1 MAPLARPQSRLL
13 ACDPVKLEVTGS
25 RAAPPPKVGVVLV
38 RCRGVAKWTP
48 QQVLSLAPD
57 ASSAKAGQGLGT
69 PRPWSELGHDERAV
83 WGLCQ
88 GSGKKPYQTQVD
100 LPEPAFKCSCPSRK
114 FPCKHALGLL
124 LVWSS
129 TDAVPVAER
138 PGWVEEWL
146 ASREQRAERSAA
158 RAERPAKPPDP
169 EAQAKRAARRE
180 ERVADGVEELRRWL
194 ADLVRR
200 GLADAQ
206 RESWR
211 FFEQPAAR
219 MVDAQASGL
228 ASRVRRMG
236 AALGAGEA
244 WADRMLEE
252 ASLLQLLL
260 DAYARGDSLPDALR
274 ADVRQL
280 IGWTVPAEEV
290 LAGEPVRDDW
300 AVLGQVVVEDDRL
313 RAQRTWLRGEQSG
326 RDALILAFAATGQ
339 ALDPGVVFGTVV
351 DASLAFY
358 PGAAPLRALV
368 VEKHGEPRALERM
381 PGYETVDAAL
391 AARAERLAQNPWHDR
406 SAVALR
412 GCVPARDGQ
421 GWALVDAAGG
431 AIALAPRHDWW
442 DVVSISGGHPADV
455 CGELE
460 GDYLTPIAVAA
471 DGRTVS
477 VA

>member
-1 MAPLARPQSRLL
+1 
-13 ACDPVKLEVTGS
+13 VE
-25 RAAPPPKVGVVLV
+25 
-38 RCRGVAKWTP
+38 KWTP
-48 QQVLSLAPD
+48 QQVLGLAPD
-57 ASSAKAGQGLGT
+57 ASAAKAGQALGT
-69 PRPWSELGHDERAV
+69 ARPWSELGRDDRAL

-100 LPEPAFKCSCPSRK
+100 LSEPAFKCSCPSRK

-124 LVWSS
+124 LVWTS
-129 TDAVPVAER
+129 TDAVPAANR
-138 PGWVEEWL
+138 PAWVEEWL
-146 ASREQRAERSAA
+146 ASREERAERAAA

-169 EAQAKRAARRE
+169 AAQAKRAAQRE
-180 ERVADGVEELRRWL
+180 ARVADGVEELRRWL

-219 MVDAQASGL
+219 MIDAQAGGL

-236 AALGAGEA
+236 AALGAGDA
-244 WADRMLEE
+244 WAERMLEE
-252 ASLLQLLL
+252 AALLQLLL
-260 DAYARGDSLPDALR
+260 DAYARVDSLPEAVR

-280 IGWTVPAEEV
+280 IGWTVPTEEV
-290 LAGEPVRDDW
+290 LAGVRVRDNW
-300 AVLGQVVVEDDRL
+300 AVLGQVVIDDDRL
-313 RAQRTWLRGEQSG
+313 RSQRTWLRGEQSG

-339 ALDPGVVFGTVV
+339 VLDPGVVFGTAI
-351 DASLAFY
+351 DASLAFF

-368 VEKHGEPRALERM
+368 AEKHGEPRPLERL
-381 PGYETVDAAL
+381 PGYDTVDDVL
-391 AARAERLAQNPWHDR
+391 AARAERLAQNPWLDR
-406 SAVALR
+406 WAVAVR
-412 GCVPARDGQ
+412 GSVPARDGA
-421 GWALVDAAGG
+421 GWALVDATGG

-442 DVVSISGGHPADV
+442 DVVALSGGHPVDV

-460 GDYLTPIAVAA
+460 GDYMTPIAVAA
-471 DGRTVS
+471 NGRTVS

>member
-1 MAPLARPQSRLL
+1 M
-13 ACDPVKLEVTGS
+13 E
-25 RAAPPPKVGVVLV
+25 
-38 RCRGVAKWTP
+38 KWTP
-48 QQVLSLAPD
+48 QQVLGLAPD
-57 ASSAKAGQGLGT
+57 ASSAKAGQALGT
-69 PRPWSELGHDERAV
+69 ARPWSELGRDERAV

-100 LPEPAFKCSCPSRK
+100 LSEPAFKCSCPSRK

-129 TDAVPVAER
+129 TDLVLAAKRPV
-138 PGWVEEWL
+138 WVEEWL
-146 ASREQRAERSAA
+146 ASREERAERTAA
-158 RAERPAKPPDP
+158 RADQPAKPPDL
-169 EAQAKRAARRE
+169 EAQAKRAAQRE
-180 ERVADGVEELRRWL
+180 DRVADGVEELRRWL

-228 ASRVRRMG
+228 AARVRRMG
-236 AALGAGEA
+236 AALGGGDN
-244 WADRMLEE
+244 WAERMLEE
-252 ASLLQLLL
+252 AALLQLLL
-260 DAYARGDSLPDALR
+260 EAHARVDSLPEAVR
-274 ADVRQL
+274 ADVRQS
-280 IGWTVPAEEV
+280 IGWTVPTEEV
-290 LAGEPVRDDW
+290 LARERVRDEW
-300 AVLGQVVVEDDRL
+300 AVVGQVVIDDDRL

-326 RDALILAFAATGQ
+326 RDALILAFAASGQ
-339 ALDPGVVFGTVV
+339 VLDPGVVFGTVV

-368 VEKHGEPRALERM
+368 AEKHGEPRPLERL
-381 PGYETVDAAL
+381 PGYETVDAAF
-391 AARAERLAQNPWHDR
+391 AQRAESLARNPWLDR
-406 SAVALR
+406 SSVALR
-412 GCVPARDGQ
+412 GVVPARDGE
-421 GWALVDAAGG
+421 GWALVDGTGG

-442 DVVSISGGHPADV
+442 EVVALSGGHPVDV